1 MKLACPNNEKHQ
13 RFTAIVLIEEE
24 WTVDE
29 TGELLDWV
37 DSETVSD
44 PEDNPDSI
52 WGCAECG
59 CRSVLVDGRQLKEEV
74 GAGSKIFTGL
84 DQG

>member
-37 DSETVSD
+37 
-44 PEDNPDSI
+44 
-52 WGCAECG
+52 
-59 CRSVLVDGRQLKEEV
+59 
-74 GAGSKIFTGL
+74 
-84 DQG
+84 